1 MKRFNLKAIIF
12 VLLMAVA
19 FNGKAGKTVITN
31 PDFPRKALLAPDCM
45 INTMVNVAGVISGES
60 AMNCIL
66 DESFD
71 NFASMMGLAK
81 VGLLSDPVIRVKDLE
96 NVYPAGTEAGFCVLN
111 DAGKLLSL
119 DLLKNVKIY
128 FYLDG
133 VLQEGVTVE
142 QSNQELLS
150 LGLIQVGQ
158 QDAELSLSAKSTKE
172 FDEIGLYVE
181 GVEVKA
187 LSDTRVKYAFVGK
200 ANRMELIEDNVPGI
214 ESNHKPHFGKE
225 DPLTNNR
232 LDDYLIIP
240 SILIDIGA
248 EVKLSWDKE
257 FPKGTKVGFKFDDAN
272 ILDLG
277 LLSGI
282 FIKVWGADGT
292 STVTEING
300 KLLGLSLIGKS
311 TYDVSIRAPQAFNK
325 AQLIIS
331 GLGIAVKARHIYYG
345 YVEGAPNK
353 RHYHDLNLSLNP
365 VICPEETMYQLQPS
379 DGTVTWELVSKPA
392 EDKTVQVSPNGMV
405 TNMTP
410 GVIGDY
416 VFKATALDGCSDT
429 VTLTKGISAGVAPD
443 CNKPIADE
451 MDIANSIHGSSG
463 SLISISDIKYKE
475 NIIDNDMSTYAEY
488 IGGLTLANNMQII
501 GVKKRI
507 ADPMWSGG
515 KNGKRV
521 GFIVELNNGLLGL
534 NALEF
539 FRIRLYNNK
548 TQSYVHD
555 AVISKWNTVS
565 AGLIGDNEAMKVRL
579 SIEVPAGVEFDEITL
594 WKSGLLDLELNAMR
608 IYGVFMHNAAD
619 DCYTDDPLGCGS
631 TVVSRKTMG
640 ASINYGHTGSTGV
653 AQVGV
658 LIKDLEHLV
667 DDDIETY
674 TYVDGIQVGVGLNIA
689 VNLGKTLDKGQ
700 QIGIVMDENTYL
712 ANLDVF
718 DSWSFKTYYKG
729 RETGDQK
736 KGWNVLGLDAI
747 GFGDKIYLF
756 LNPTRKFDEVR
767 LETGDL
773 VKALS
778 GLKIYGLFVRQ
789 DADADGI
796 PDCEDESTCKP
807 PVVPGDFDFILSAK
821 NICQDDELTVTIVGD
836 ANTIYNLSCNFQGIN
851 NVDVLTDE
859 NGQGVWV
866 GTMPKVGLD
875 IPLTVTSQDG
885 AKSITKTF
893 TVHPLQS
900 KWNGSVDTNWNN
912 WENWSDGSPLTCTNV
927 IIPAGC
933 AIYPILTVNAEN
945 LCNNIHFEMGGE
957 VLNTHLLTYSKASVD
972 MAIEGDRYY
981 MLSAPL
987 HSMVTG
993 DMFIPVGGN
1002 PPVFTDADAQNSP
1015 QNRFNPRI
1023 YQRLWEANAKG
1034 RTLSSNTIDV
1044 VPNETRW
1051 TPPFNYLAQNYS
1063 LGMGFSLK
1071 AVRGTA
1077 TGKLTFRFPKTHA
1090 SYEYV
1095 TDMDKPTGIVQPI
1108 ERNMIGRFIYEN
1120 TNGGIRLPFSVTLSN
1135 NISGNTFLVGNPFMS
1150 HIDIQKFMVA
1160 NNLTSV
1166 KVYDGNS
1173 ANSLIMADGELVSN
1187 GADFTHIAPMQSVFV
1202 TVANVTKSLKITF
1215 TEEMLTSSPGMLLK
1229 SSKRNSATSQDLC
1242 LMATVG
1248 ENMAKALIR
1257 VSADASN
1264 DYIPGEDAE
1273 LLLDNEVR
1281 PNIALFSIADSKS
1294 LDIQLLDNAEKIPL
1308 GFYLQNP
1315 DVVNLIV
1322 RKSNL
1327 GEWKDWY
1334 LVDIQNGKNYS
1345 LDSEET
1351 VISLGRLTTN
1361 VGRFFLVKGNSL
1373 ENNAFNDYDDWC
1385 YCFRE
1390 SENCIVVRS
1399 KNNVMNRCEV
1409 YSENGMLVD
1418 LASKESKEFR
1428 LNPTS
1433 GINILKVYMEGREP
1447 KVLKISCY

>member
-12 VLLMAVA
+12 MLLLAVA
-19 FNGKAGKTVITN
+19 FNGKAGRTVITN

-66 DESFD
+66 DETFD

-81 VGLLSDPVIRVKDLE
+81 VGLLSDPVLRVKDLE

-119 DLLKNVKIY
+119 DLLKNIKIY
-128 FYLDG
+128 FYLNG
-133 VLQEGVTVE
+133 KLQEGITVE
-142 QSNQELLS
+142 QSNHELLS

-158 QDAELSLSAKSTKE
+158 EDAEMSLSAKSTKE

-187 LSDTRVKYAFVGK
+187 LSSTRVKYAFVGSAK
-200 ANRMELIEDNVPGI
+200 RLELIEDNIPGI
-214 ESNHKPHFGKE
+214 KSNHKPLIGE
-225 DPLTNNR
+225 DKLTNNR

-240 SILIDIGA
+240 SILLDIGA

-257 FPKGTKVGFKFDDAN
+257 FPKGTKVGFKFDDSNLLN
-272 ILDLG
+272 IG
-277 LLSGI
+277 LASGI
-282 FIKVWGADGT
+282 FIKVWGADGS
-292 STVTEING
+292 STTTQING

-325 AQLIIS
+325 AELIIS
-331 GLGIAVKARHIYYG
+331 GLGVAVKARHIYYG
-345 YVEGAPNK
+345 YVEAAPNR
-353 RHYHDLNLSLNP
+353 RHHHEFNLSLNP

-379 DGTVTWELVSKPA
+379 DGTVSWELVSKPA
-392 EDKTVQVSPNGMV
+392 EDKAVQVSANGMV

-416 VFKATALDGCSDT
+416 VFKATAFDGCSDF

-501 GVKKRI
+501 GVKKKI

-515 KNGKRV
+515 TNGKRV
-521 GFIVELNNGLLGL
+521 GFIVELNEGVLGL

-555 AVISKWNTVS
+555 AVVSNWNTIS
-565 AGLIGDNEAMKVRL
+565 AGLIGTNKVIKVRL
-579 SIEVPAGVEFDEITL
+579 SIEVPAGIEFDEIAL
-594 WKSGLLDLELNAMR
+594 WKSGLLDLQLNAMR
-608 IYGVFMHNAAD
+608 IYGAFMHDAAD

-631 TVVSRKTMG
+631 TIVSRKSIG
-640 ASINYGHTGSTGV
+640 AMINYGHTGSTGI

-658 LIKDLEHLV
+658 LIKDLEHLI

-689 VNLGKTLDKGQ
+689 VDFGKTLDKGQ
-700 QIGIVMDENTYL
+700 QIGIIMDEITYL

-773 VKALS
+773 AKALS

-836 ANTIYNLSCNFQGIN
+836 ANTIYKLSCNFQGIN

-866 GTMPKVGLD
+866 STMPKVGLD

-900 KWNGSVDTNWNN
+900 KWNGSVDADWNN
-912 WENWSDGSPLTCTNV
+912 WDNWSDGSPLTCTNV

-933 AIYPILTVNAEN
+933 TIYPILTANAEN

-972 MAIEGDRYY
+972 MAIDGDRYY

-993 DMFIPVGGN
+993 DMFIPINGN
-1002 PPVFTDADAQNSP
+1002 PPVFTVADGLNSP

-1023 YQRLWEANAKG
+1023 YQRLWEANATG
-1034 RTLSSNTIDV
+1034 RTLSRDTITV
-1044 VPNETRW
+1044 IPNETRW
-1051 TPPFNYLAQNYS
+1051 TPPFNALAQIYS
-1063 LGMGFSLK
+1063 MGMGFSLK

-1077 TGKLTFRFPKTHA
+1077 TGKLTFRFPKVHT

-1095 TDMDKPTGIVQPI
+1095 TEMNKPTGII
-1108 ERNMIGRFIYEN
+1108 ENIKRDMIGRFIYEN
-1120 TNGGIRLPFSVTLSN
+1120 VNGGMTLPFTVTLSN
-1135 NISGNTFLVGNPFMS
+1135 NVPGNTFLAGNPFMT

-1166 KVYDGNS
+1166 KVYDGNT
-1173 ANSLIMADGELVSN
+1173 ANSLILADGELVSN

-1202 TVANVTKSLKITF
+1202 TVADVAQSLKITY
-1215 TEEMLTSSPGMLLK
+1215 TEDMLTSYPGLLLK
-1229 SSKRNSATSQDLC
+1229 TRKSNSDSSQDLC
-1242 LMATVG
+1242 LMAALG

-1281 PNIALFSIADSKS
+1281 PNIALFSIADNKS
-1294 LDIQLLDNAEKIPL
+1294 LDIQLLNNADKIPL

-1322 RKSNL
+1322 RKSNF

-1334 LVDIQNGKNYS
+1334 LVDIQSGKNYS

-1351 VISLGRLTTN
+1351 VVSLGRLTTN

-1390 SENCIVVRS
+1390 STDCIVVRS

-1409 YSENGMLVD
+1409 YSENGTLVD
-1418 LASKESKEFR
+1418 LESKESKEFR
-1428 LNPTS
+1428 LNPTC

-1447 KVLKISCY
+1447 KILKISCY

>member
-1 MKRFNLKAIIF
+1 MKRLDLKAIIF
-12 VLLMAVA
+12 ALLMAVA
-19 FNGKAGKTVITN
+19 LNGYAGRNVIEN
-31 PDFPRKALLAPDCM
+31 SDFPRKALIAPDCM
-45 INTMVNVAGVISGES
+45 INTMVNVVGVASGES

-66 DESFD
+66 DESL
-71 NFASMMGLAK
+71 NNYASLGGLAK
-81 VGLLSDPVIRVKDLE
+81 VGLLSDPVLRVKDLE
-96 NVYPAGTEAGFCVLN
+96 NIYPAGTEAGFCVLN
-111 DAGKLLSL
+111 DVGKLLSL
-119 DLLKNVKIY
+119 DLLKNIKIY

-133 VLQEGVTVE
+133 QFQEGVTVD
-142 QSNQELLS
+142 QSDQALLS
-150 LGLIQVGQ
+150 LGLIQVGPEA
-158 QDAELSLSAKSTKE
+158 AELSLSAKSTKP
-172 FDEIGLYVE
+172 FNEIGLFVE
-181 GVEVKA
+181 GVEVNA
-187 LSDTRVKYAFVGK
+187 LTSTRVKYAFVGK
-200 ANRMELIEDNVPGI
+200 ANRLELIEDNVPGVK
-214 ESNHKPHFGKE
+214 SNHKPLFDE

-232 LDDYLIIP
+232 LEDYLTIP
-240 SILIDIGA
+240 SVLIDVGA

-257 FPKGTKVGFKFDDAN
+257 FPKGTKVGFKFDDSN
-272 ILDLG
+272 LLNVG

-282 FIKVWGADGT
+282 FIKVWDAEGN
-292 STVTEING
+292 STTTEING
-300 KLLGLSLIGKS
+300 QLLGLSLFGKS
-311 TYDVSIRAPQAFNK
+311 TYDVSIQATQSFNK

-331 GLGIAVKARHIYYG
+331 GLGLAVKARYIYYG
-345 YVEGAPNK
+345 YVEKEPVVK
-353 RHYHDLNLSLNP
+353 HHHELNLSLNP
-365 VICPEETMYQLQPS
+365 VICPEETSYLLQPS
-379 DGTVTWELVSKPA
+379 DGSVTWELVSKPA
-392 EDKTVQVSPNGMV
+392 EDKTVQVSANGMV

-416 VFKATALDGCSDT
+416 VFKATAADGCSDT
-429 VTLTKGISAGVAPD
+429 ITLTKGVPEGVNPE
-443 CNKPIADE
+443 CNRPIADDME
-451 MDIANSIHGSSG
+451 ISNNIHGSSG
-463 SLISISDIKYKE
+463 SLISISDIKNTH

-501 GVKKRI
+501 GVKKKI

-515 KNGKRV
+515 ENGKRV
-521 GFIVELNNGLLGL
+521 GFIVELNEGLLGL

-539 FRIRLYNNK
+539 FRVRLYNNK
-548 TQSYVHD
+548 TQEYVHE
-555 AVISKWNTVS
+555 AVVSQWNTIS
-565 AGLIGDNEAMKVRL
+565 AGLIGSNNVLKVRL
-579 SIEVPAGVEFDEITL
+579 SIEVPAGIEFDEITL
-594 WKSGLLDLELNAMR
+594 WKSGLLDLQLNAMR
-608 IYGVFMHNAAD
+608 IYGVFMNDAAD

-631 TVVSRKTMG
+631 TIVSRTTTG
-640 ASINYGHTGSTGV
+640 ASVNFGHTGAAGL

-658 LIKDLEHLV
+658 VVKDLEHLI

-674 TYVDGIQVGVGLNIA
+674 TYVDGIKVGVGLSIA
-689 VNLGKTLDKGQ
+689 AYFGKTLGKGN
-700 QIGIVMDENTYL
+700 QIGIIMDRQTYI
-712 ANLDVF
+712 ANLGVF
-718 DSWSFKTYYKG
+718 DGWMFKTYYKG
-729 RETGDQK
+729 RETGDEK
-736 KGWNVLGLDAI
+736 TGWNVLGLDAI
-747 GFGDKIYLF
+747 GFGDKIYIL
-756 LNPTRKFDEVR
+756 LNPKNKFDEVR
-767 LETGDL
+767 LETGEL
-773 VKALS
+773 AKALS
-778 GLKIYGLFVRQ
+778 GLKIYGLFVRN
-789 DADADGI
+789 DTDGDGI

-807 PVVPGDFDFILSAK
+807 PVVPGEFDFILSAK
-821 NICQDDELTVTIVGD
+821 DICQDDELTVTIVGE
-836 ANTIYNLSCNFQGIN
+836 ATTVYKLSCNLQGIN

-859 NGQGVWV
+859 NGQGIWV
-866 GTMPKVGLD
+866 SGMPKVGLD
-875 IPLTVTSQDG
+875 IPITVTSQDG

-912 WENWSDGSPLTCTNV
+912 WDNWSDGSPWECTNV
-927 IIPAGC
+927 IIPAEC
-933 AIYPILTVNAEN
+933 AIYPILTANTEN

-972 MAIEGDRYY
+972 MAINGDRYY

-1023 YQRLWEANAKG
+1023 YQRLWQANAKG
-1034 RTLSSNTIDV
+1034 RTLSSNTVEVI
-1044 VPNETRW
+1044 PNETRW
-1051 TPPFNYLAQNYS
+1051 TPPFNHLAQNYS

-1071 AVRGTA
+1071 AVRGNA
-1077 TGKLTFRFPKTHA
+1077 EGKLTFRFPKTHD

-1095 TDMDKPTGIVQPI
+1095 TDMDKPTGIVQQVK
-1108 ERNMIGRFIYEN
+1108 RNMIGRFIYEN
-1120 TNGGIRLPFSVTLSN
+1120 VNGGINLPFTVTLYN
-1135 NISGNTFLVGNPFMS
+1135 NDSGNTFLVGNPFMS
-1150 HIDIQKFMVA
+1150 HIDIKKFMAA

-1173 ANSLIMADGELVSN
+1173 ANSLILAEGELVSN
-1187 GADFTHIAPMQSVFV
+1187 GADFTNIAPMQSVFV
-1202 TVANVTKSLKITF
+1202 TVADDTKSLKITF
-1215 TEEMLTSSPGMLLK
+1215 TEEMLASSPGMLLK
-1229 SSKRNSATSQDLC
+1229 NRKVNSDNSQDLH
-1242 LMATVG
+1242 LMAAVG
-1248 ENMAKALIR
+1248 DNMAKALIR
-1257 VSADASN
+1257 MSDGASN

-1322 RKSNL
+1322 RKSNF

-1373 ENNAFNDYDDWC
+1373 EDNAFNDYDDWC

-1390 SENCIVVRS
+1390 SEDCIVVRS